1 MHCAIHCAMHCA
13 MHYTLHSCMASSSIV
28 CCATSTPALSP
39 SPGVWLLEANSS
51 PDMSRN
57 APVLRKIVDE
67 ATDDLITLV
76 LATQQGVSTVKLA
89 AERRE
94 RAAPCWR
101 LTCRSK
107 QETEREL
114 HGRRVEVVA

>member
-1 MHCAIHCAMHCA
+1 MHCPMN
-13 MHYTLHSCMASSSIV
+13 YTLHTQLHGVIFDRV
-28 CCATSTPALSP
+28 CCATPTPALP
-39 SPGVWLLEANSS
+39 LSPGVWLLEANSS

-67 ATDDLITLV
+67 ATDDLLTLV
-76 LATQQGVSTVKLA
+76 LATQQGVSAAKLA